1 MKSGSFKGSPQ
12 KKVIDSANILILI
25 LLEKLIHLENDA
37 CSALSSVFR
46 ILLNEHAPLKS
57 KRLRY
62 NNKTFITKELRKEI
76 MKRSKPKNL
85 FNTNK
90 NQEN

>member
-37 CSALSSVFR
+37 CSTLSSGFR

>member
-1 MKSGSFKGSPQ
+1 MKSGSFKNSPQ
-12 KKVIDSANILILI
+12 KKVIDCTNILILI

-37 CSALSSVFR
+37 CSALSSGFR
-46 ILLNEHAPLKS
+46 IFLNEHAPLKS
-57 KRLRY
+57 KTLRY
-62 NNKTFITKELRKEI
+62 NNKTYITKELRKEI